1 MSEREAFLEQQF
13 AAAVG
18 LLRHNEANQAAC
30 IKRIGDQHEHSI
42 AVMQKAYDDSIAQHK
57 AFAAR
62 YAVLR
67 EHMVRVRDL
76 GILANNEHLD
86 HLLDK
91 EITRVTQAQ
100 KTSVAINSQP
110 KIQ

>member
-1 MSEREAFLEQQF
+1 MSEREAFLEQQL

-18 LLRHNEANQAAC
+18 LLKHNEANQANC
-30 IKRIGDQHEHSI
+30 IKRMGDQHEHSL

-57 AFAAR
+57 SFAAR

-67 EHMVRVRDL
+67 KHMVRVRDL
-76 GILANNEHLD
+76 DILANNEHLD

-91 EITRVTQAQ
+91 EIARMQEKSA
-100 KTSVAINSQP
+100 VA
-110 KIQ
+110 